1 MNSAFNNMAC
11 AEMMVHKSIDS
22 IMLQPKITLADEPS
36 VVDWVNRTCNR
47 LNALPNNRLHDI
59 IDAKE
64 EGWQFA
70 QIMQLKKSGMIRDFK
85 VDCDESRSKLF
96 ILIQPLIESRLIE
109 MSIAVGD
116 ESHVKGN

>member
-1 MNSAFNNMAC
+1 MAMDCSFNSMAC
-11 AEMMVHKSIDS
+11 VEIMVHKSIDS
-22 IMLQPKITLADEPS
+22 IISQPKITL
-36 VVDWVNRTCNR
+36 VDWVNRTCNR

-96 ILIQPLIESRLIE
+96 ILIQPLIKSRLIE
-109 MSIAVGD
+109 ISIAIGD
-116 ESHVKGN
+116 ESPKKGN